1 MDMDGVTA
9 RLARIATKLTCR
21 LTHRGRKSGRPFEV
35 TIWFLVDADTL
46 YLTTMNMKRQ
56 WTQNVQVNRDVAI
69 RIGPETFV
77 GEASVITEP
86 SEMARVVGLLKKK
99 YWFSRPYLWLKKQPD
114 GAFRV
119 LFKS

>member
-1 MDMDGVTA
+1 VSA
-9 RLARIATKLTCR
+9 YASRSEERSRL
-21 LTHRGRKSGRPFEV
+21 RGDHLV
-35 TIWFLVDADTL
+35 LVDADTL

-56 WTQNVQVNRDVAI
+56 WTQNVQANRDVAI

-77 GEASVITEP
+77 GEASVIAEP

-119 LFKS
+119 RFKSE

>member
-1 MDMDGVTA
+1 MWEVVGS
-9 RLARIATKLTCR
+9 
-21 LTHRGRKSGRPFEV
+21 SGPS
-35 TIWFLVDADTL
+35 AQ
-46 YLTTMNMKRQ
+46 RQ

-86 SEMARVVGLLKKK
+86 SEMARVVDLLKKK
-99 YWFSRPYLWLKKQPD
+99 YWLSRPYLWLKKQPD

-119 LFKS
+119 RFKS